1 MVEARDYNK
10 HIAEVVQKHLPAEF
24 KNKGYYHFAAGSIAT
39 GPAMWIDDL
48 ALNIW
53 YNVSGGLSSL
63 VQSAVEEISGNK
75 LKKEMDDPRFA
86 EYGLDESMSYLSEL
100 PRGILSELPDDKLAA
115 YVAHAFKAGVGFL
128 LPPIGHGLLIAAREV
143 GKQNMHAAR
152 QVRAAKNIGEGVQ
165 EIISKSRKRPSEIRN
180 IKAILEEYQRVP
192 ENYQNYSLEKDIR
205 KYLLSVETL
214 SPYQFE
220 QVFLKGNGVDG
231 IKKPSLNSELQP
243 KK

>member
-152 QVRAAKNIGEGVQ
+152 QVRAAKNIGEGGQ
-165 EIISKSRKRPSEIRN
+165 GIISKYLAQVSTRKVI
-180 IKAILEEYQRVP
+180 
-192 ENYQNYSLEKDIR
+192 
-205 KYLLSVETL
+205 
-214 SPYQFE
+214 
-220 QVFLKGNGVDG
+220 GVDINKLRLPKSNKKNLTFVAG
-231 IKKPSLNSELQP
+231 IPHAMSKTRLIEAPLQN
-243 KK
+243 